1 MFDFRS
7 PFMIG
12 TGGLIVGCWVGVHAA
27 LLALTDGDAAR
38 WSLFGALLGV
48 FHSLEFL
55 ATALLRP
62 GEANFNCEV
71 ADGPSAQ
78 QRTFHRRSA
87 TLCRAPAPSAF
98 PAAYCILHSVPY
110 WAAMALAAGE
120 YFLTRFLLPSGT
132 SLGDAL
138 RSPVTLVV
146 GAVLCAGGLGL
157 RYWAM
162 WAARENFNHLVQ
174 RDKPTGHRL
183 VTGGPY
189 SISRHPSYLGWM
201 VWAVGSQVLLGNV
214 LSVPLFFAASV
225 LFFRHR
231 VALEEAA
238 LLEWY
243 RDAYVQY
250 ARRVPSLLPFVPGSE
265 AVQRCIERSRASS
278 D

>member
-62 GEANFNCEV
+62 GEANFN
-71 ADGPSAQ
+71 S
-78 QRTFHRRSA
+78 
-87 TLCRAPAPSAF
+87 
-98 PAAYCILHSVPY
+98 YCILHSVPY